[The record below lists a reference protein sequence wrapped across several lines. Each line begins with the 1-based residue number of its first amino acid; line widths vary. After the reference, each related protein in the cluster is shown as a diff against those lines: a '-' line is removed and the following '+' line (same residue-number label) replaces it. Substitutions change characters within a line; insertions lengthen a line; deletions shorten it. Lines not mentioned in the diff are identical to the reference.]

1 MITPMSKGDSHHS
14 LFQIPLVKKGNQTM
28 YKTFYS
34 LAREPFSKDMR
45 STDAFLSTGYQ
56 EALNGLGY
64 LQKTKGIGL
73 IIGDPGAGKTFTLRS
88 FKDSLHAALY
98 HVVYFPLSTGGV
110 MDFYRGLAYGLGEEP
125 RFRKVDL
132 FRPIQQGIEQMDQN
146 RKVTPVFILDEMH
159 MAKDAFLQDLAIL
172 FNFQMDSSNPFIL
185 ILAGL
190 PHLKTRLNM
199 NHHRA
204 LSQRIIMRYQL
215 QPLNKEDIFSY
226 IHHHLKLAGSK
237 IPIFTDPALEAIALR
252 SQGWPRVINTL
263 TINCLLYG
271 VQLKKEQIDESIVQ
285 MAAEESGL

>member
-1 MITPMSKGDSHHS
+1 
-14 LFQIPLVKKGNQTM
+14 M
-28 YKTFYS
+28 YKAFYS
-34 LAREPFSKDMR
+34 LAKTPFSKEMKHP
-45 STDAFLSTGYQ
+45 DAFHSSAYQ

-64 LQKTKGIGL
+64 LQKSKGIGL

-88 FKDSLHAALY
+88 FKDSLNPALY

-125 RFRKVDL
+125 KFRKVDL
-132 FRPIQQGIEQMDQN
+132 FRQIQQGIERMEQE

-172 FNFQMDSSNPFIL
+172 FNFRMDSSNPFIL

-190 PHLKTRLNM
+190 PHLKTRLNL
-199 NHHRA
+199 NHHRPLA
-204 LSQRIIMRYQL
+204 QRIIMRYQL
-215 QPLNKEDIFSY
+215 QPLSKEDVY
-226 IHHHLKLAGSK
+226 AYMDHHLKLAGAK
-237 IPIFTDPALEAIALR
+237 MPIFTTTAMEAIALR

-271 VQLKKEQIDESIVQ
+271 AQLKKEQIDEEVVR

>member
-1 MITPMSKGDSHHS
+1 
-14 LFQIPLVKKGNQTM
+14 M

-34 LAREPFSKDMR
+34 LAEAPFGKDM
-45 STDAFLSTGYQ
+45 SPTEAYLSTSYQ
-56 EALNGLGY
+56 EALNGLKY
-64 LQKTKGIGL
+64 LQKSKGIGL

-88 FKDSLHAALY
+88 FKDSLSPALY

-125 RFRKVDL
+125 KFRKVDL
-132 FRPIQQGIEQMDQN
+132 FRQIQQGIERMEQE

-185 ILAGL
+185 VLAGL
-190 PHLKTRLNM
+190 PHLKTRLNL
-199 NHHRA
+199 NHHRP
-204 LSQRIIMRYQL
+204 LDQRIIMRYQL
-215 QPLNKEDIFSY
+215 QPLNKEDVFTYIDHHMKQAGAKMPIFSE
-226 IHHHLKLAGSK
+226 
-237 IPIFTDPALEAIALR
+237 PALEAIALR

-263 TINCLLYG
+263 TMNCLLFG
-271 VQLKKEQIDESIVQ
+271 TQQKKEQIDEEIVR